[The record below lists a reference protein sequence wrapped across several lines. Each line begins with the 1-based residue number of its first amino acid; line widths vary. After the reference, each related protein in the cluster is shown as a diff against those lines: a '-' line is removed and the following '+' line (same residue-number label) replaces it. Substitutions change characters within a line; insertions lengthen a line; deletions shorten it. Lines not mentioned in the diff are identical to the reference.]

1 MNINSTYKILDELGL
16 KISDYK
22 LFGEYVRK
30 NNNSYEETI
39 DKIRKAK
46 SVKDKKVDYTD
57 FEKRLVNFFKEIQ
70 RLINKDS
77 LFGFSNEQDLDN
89 FKKYFQ
95 CIIDKYIIIY
105 KLKDDKDNCKKKY
118 EEILKLKNEID
129 SINNGYVS
137 LTPDEIE
144 QINDLKFNLDI
155 RNMEYRKLLSS
166 IEETNKVITK
176 YSSKSEFVKLIWSVS
191 KDMTKLSELMNKLSI
206 TNETR
211 NEITNI
217 LSDIS
222 KYFESVEIECIDD
235 INNFIN
241 ICKLAGITSSEKIDN
256 IKVEN
261 KLPVNNNVNKD
272 DEKSNEI
279 DKNTQNV
286 GDEKKYQPSLEV
298 GDLVKYNSLF
308 DFDGYNSEGL
318 LKPNVPYK
326 ISYILFDDK
335 GNEMFYLD
343 GVDIPFPATIFDLVP
358 KKDNEI
364 EKISN
369 IVSNSDLNHKEF
381 DLKET
386 YAKALEGLRTKKI
399 SSFIKNA
406 LAKLS
411 ERYYIDENEDEMNLN
426 SYSPDELLNLE
437 EFSKIYN
444 EVKSGRRR

>member
-1 MNINSTYKILDELGL
+1 MNINSIYKILNELGL
-16 KISDYK
+16 KIYDYK

-30 NNNSYEETI
+30 NNNSYEETVDRI
-39 DKIRKAK
+39 KMAK
-46 SVKDKKVDYTD
+46 NIKDKKVDYTD
-57 FEKRLVNFFKEIQ
+57 FEKRLVNYFKEIQ

-77 LFGFSNEQDLDN
+77 LFSFSNEQDMDN

-95 CIIDKYIIIY
+95 SIIDKYIIIY

-144 QINDLKFNLDI
+144 KINDLKFNLDI
-155 RNMEYRKLLSS
+155 KNMEYRKLLSS

-191 KDMTKLSELMNKLSI
+191 KEMTKLSELMNKLSI

-217 LSDIS
+217 LSDVS

-241 ICKLAGITSSEKIDN
+241 ICKLAGITSNDKIDN
-256 IKVEN
+256 IKMEN
-261 KLPVNNNVNKD
+261 NEVVNINVNKD
-272 DEKSNEI
+272 DEKSNQF

-286 GDEKKYQPSLEV
+286 VDEKKYQPSLEV
-298 GDLVKYNSLF
+298 GDLVLYNSLF

-318 LKPNVPYK
+318 LKSNVPYK
-326 ISYILFDDK
+326 ISYIIFDNK
-335 GNEMFYLD
+335 GNEMVYLN
-343 GVDIPFPATIFDLVP
+343 GIPLPFPATIFDLVP
-358 KKDNEI
+358 KKNNEV

-369 IVSNSDLNHKEF
+369 IVSNSDF
-381 DLKET
+381 DNKKINLKET
-386 YAKALEGLRTKKI
+386 YAKSLEGLRTKKV

-406 LAKLS
+406 LEKLF
-411 ERYYIDENEDEMNLN
+411 EKYYINDNEDEMDLN

-444 EVKSGRRR
+444 EVKSGKRR

>member
-46 SVKDKKVDYTD
+46 SQKDKKVDYTD
-57 FEKRLVNFFKEIQ
+57 FEKRLVNYFKEIQ

-95 CIIDKYIIIY
+95 SIIDKYIIIY

-155 RNMEYRKLLSS
+155 KNMEYRKLLSS

-222 KYFESVEIECIDD
+222 KYFESVEIECIND

-256 IKVEN
+256 IKLEN
-261 KLPVNNNVNKD
+261 KSPVNNNVNKD

-286 GDEKKYQPSLEV
+286 VDDKEYQPSLEV
-298 GDLVKYNSLF
+298 GDLVKYDSLF

-326 ISYILFDDK
+326 ISYIIFDDK
-335 GNEMFYLD
+335 GTEMFFLD
-343 GVDIPFPATIFDLVP
+343 GIDLPFPATIFDLVP
-358 KKDNEI
+358 RKDSKMEQ
-364 EKISN
+364 STN

-381 DLKET
+381 NLKET

-411 ERYYIDENEDEMNLN
+411 ERYYIDENEDEMDLN